1 MNSERVVIVGASHA
15 ACELIASLRK
25 FGWQGEITMIGE
37 ESMLPYHRPPL
48 SKAYFQG
55 QMEKAKLL
63 IKPESA
69 YAQVDTYLSTRA
81 LSINREAKSVR
92 LDSGKDVFYSK
103 LILATGT
110 RARKL
115 SIDGAHADYI
125 HTLRTFDDAE
135 TLRDSLPEGGTLLIV
150 GAGYIGL
157 EVAASAVKQ
166 GRSVVILEAQE
177 RVLQRV
183 TSPLVSEF
191 YTQQHRSQGVDI
203 RLEAQL
209 QSFEEE
215 EGMRFAVLSN
225 GERIAFDC
233 ALVGIGVIPNIE
245 LAQQAALNCD
255 NGIMVDE
262 YCRTDDE
269 DIYAIGDVCNQV
281 NSVYQQRLRL
291 ESVPSAIEQAKKAAA
306 SICEREYPDSFVPW
320 FWSDQYDLKLQTAG
334 MFNGYDQVVVR
345 DNQGA
350 NKMAVFYL
358 KEQYLLACD
367 AINSPA
373 EFMVSKKLIANK
385 TKLNVELLADPEVA
399 LKTLLPS

>member
-1 MNSERVVIVGASHA
+1 MSNERVVIVGASHA
-15 ACELIASLRK
+15 ASELIASLKK

-55 QMEKAKLL
+55 QMEKGKLL

-69 YAQVDTYLSTRA
+69 YAEVDAYLSTRA
-81 LSINREAKSVR
+81 ISINREAKSVR
-92 LDSGKDVFYSK
+92 LESGEDVFYSK

-135 TLRDSLPEGGTLLIV
+135 RLRDSLPDGGTLLIV

-166 GRSVVILEAQE
+166 GRSVLVLEAQE

-183 TSPLVSEF
+183 TSPPVSEF
-191 YTQQHRSQGVDI
+191 YTQQHQAHGVDI

-215 EGMRFAVLSN
+215 DGARFAVLSN
-225 GERIAFDC
+225 GERISFDC

-245 LAQQAALNCD
+245 LAQDAALTCD
-255 NGIMVDE
+255 NGIVVDE

-269 DIYAIGDVCNQV
+269 DIYAVGDVCNQV
-281 NSVYQQRLRL
+281 NAIYQQRLRL
-291 ESVPSAIEQAKKAAA
+291 ESVPSAIEQAKKTAA
-306 SICEREYPDSFVPW
+306 SICEREYPDNFVPW

-334 MFNGYDQVVVR
+334 MFNGYEQVVVR
-345 DNQGA
+345 DNREA

-358 KEQYLLACD
+358 KDQRLLACD

-373 EFMVSKKLIANK
+373 EFMVSRKLIANK

-399 LKTLLPS
+399 LKTLLPA